1 MKRRL
6 YFLLPNADVAEKVED
21 QLLLARIT
29 EAQIHFLAKDEGQL
43 ISKKLHIASLLQ
55 KSDLVHGWQVGLIS
69 GGITGVVLGTVLYS
83 IPEFGNFFGQ
93 AIITV
98 CALLGAFLGTW
109 FSGLIAIS
117 APNTQLKRFNPALE
131 RGEVLLMVDVAK
143 DKVDEISDLITSQ
156 HSDVVK
162 KGVDTKM
169 PVFP

>member
-6 YFLLPNADVAEKVED
+6 YFLLPNAEVAEKIED
-21 QLLLARIT
+21 ELLLSRIS

-43 ISKKLHIASLLQ
+43 ISKKLHVASLLQ

-69 GGITGVVLGTVLYS
+69 GGVTGVVLGTVLYS

-117 APNTQLKRFNPALE
+117 APNTQLKRFEPALE

-143 DKVDEISDLITSQ
+143 DKVDEITNMITSH
-156 HSDVVK
+156 HSDAVTQGIDAK
-162 KGVDTKM
+162 I
-169 PVFP
+169 PAFP